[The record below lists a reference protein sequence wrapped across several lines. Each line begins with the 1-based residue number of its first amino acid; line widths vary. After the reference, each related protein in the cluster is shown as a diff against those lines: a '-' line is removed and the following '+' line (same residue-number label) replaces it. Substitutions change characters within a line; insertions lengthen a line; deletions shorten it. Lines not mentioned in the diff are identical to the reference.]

1 VEVKTINEY
10 LENLSH
16 QTKRASFLSF
26 GLCGL
31 GFLLYLHAMI
41 GASKYDLIQYC
52 FAPKTSPKI
61 EGICTPDKI
70 YTLPAKDV
78 SPVVS
83 GNAGMSYP
91 IRNHKGY
98 ILPATALKQ
107 GVIKSSKPLYFGETI
122 LGSVLIGL
130 GLALHQYRSGKNERD
145 FPIIYELQKTHL
157 ENVKVRF
164 EYHRNKNARNVE
176 LEDTTHAV
184 ITEETIEQLSPELQ
198 EKLDRARAMEFEL
211 AEAEHEMT
219 LAEIQAAKAQFQAE
233 VAKKQNE
240 VAKLV
245 NPTPKKETSGNKDAA
260 KAELIEKL
268 KDHED
273 GWLHEL
279 CTGYKPL
286 WILGDMGSWKSYCGA
301 TIALCRYHLNG
312 WQLQSICD
320 PHGHQNKHESWKE
333 LLALEPTCFGGNQ
346 NWGQINK
353 GLIDAFERWNTR
365 TMKDPI
371 ITSIFD
377 EVTNYSKHDESKDAA
392 KDFSSRAVSD
402 PRKAA
407 EGIIMIAHAFSNAAT
422 GGSEGYADART
433 GNSIQLRLTST
444 NKMTPTFKGK
454 LTGFKDEDGNVLE
467 DMPVTIP
474 VTWFT
479 PEKIRSMFE

>member
-1 VEVKTINEY
+1 
-10 LENLSH
+10 
-16 QTKRASFLSF
+16 
-26 GLCGL
+26 
-31 GFLLYLHAMI
+31 MI
-41 GASKYDLIQYC
+41 GASKYDLVQYC

-61 EGICTPDKI
+61 EDLCTPDKI
-70 YTLPAKDV
+70 YTLPAKDI
-78 SPVVS
+78 SPVV
-83 GNAGMSYP
+83 GNNASLPYP

-98 ILPATALKQ
+98 VLAGSALKQ
-107 GVIKSSKPLYFGETI
+107 GIIKSSKPLYFGETI

-198 EKLDRARAMEFEL
+198 EKLDRARTMEFEL

-233 VAKKQNE
+233 VAKKQHE
-240 VAKLV
+240 VAKLS
-245 NPTPKKETSGNKDAA
+245 NPVPKKESAGNKDAA
-260 KAELIEKL
+260 KSELFEKL
-268 KDHED
+268 KEHED
-273 GWLHEL
+273 GWLYEL

-301 TIALCRYHLNG
+301 TIALCRYYLND

-333 LLALEPTCFGGNQ
+333 LLSLEPTCYGGNQ
-346 NWGQINK
+346 NWEQINE
-353 GLIDAFERWNTR
+353 GLKASFERWNTR
-365 TMKDPI
+365 TMKDEI
-371 ITSIFD
+371 ITGIFD
-377 EVTNYSKHDESKDAA
+377 EVTNYSKHDESKESA
-392 KDFSSRAVSD
+392 KEFSSRAVSD

-474 VTWFT
+474 VSWFS
-479 PEKIRSMFE
+479 PEKIKFMFD

>member
-1 VEVKTINEY
+1 MEVKGINEY
-10 LENLSH
+10 LEVLSQ
-16 QTKRASFLSF
+16 QTKRASVLSY

-41 GASKYDLIQYC
+41 GASKYELMQYC
-52 FAPKTSPKI
+52 FAPKISPQV

-83 GNAGMSYP
+83 GNSGMFYP

-107 GVIKSSKPLYFGETI
+107 GVIKSSKPFYFAETI

-130 GLALHQYRSGKNERD
+130 GLGLHQYRSGKNERA

-184 ITEETIEQLSPELQ
+184 ITEETLEQLSPELQ

-233 VAKKQNE
+233 VAKKQHE
-240 VAKLV
+240 VSKLS
-245 NPTPKKETSGNKDAA
+245 NPTPKKESTGNKEAT
-260 KAELIEKL
+260 KLELIEKL
-268 KDHED
+268 KDHEE
-273 GWLHEL
+273 GWLYEL

-301 TIALCRYHLNG
+301 TIALCRYYLND
-312 WQLQSICD
+312 WLLQSICD

-333 LLALEPTCFGGNQ
+333 LLQLEPTCYGGNQ
-346 NWGQINK
+346 NWEQINE
-353 GLIDAFERWNTR
+353 GLKASFERWNTR
-365 TMKDPI
+365 TMKDAI

-377 EVTNYSKHDESKDAA
+377 EVTNYSKHDESKDSA
-392 KDFSSRAVSD
+392 KEFSSRAVSD

-474 VTWFT
+474 VSWFS
-479 PEKIRSMFE
+479 PEKIRAMFE

>member
-1 VEVKTINEY
+1 MEVKTINEY

-83 GNAGMSYP
+83 GNASISHP
-91 IRNHKGY
+91 IRNHQGY

-130 GLALHQYRSGKNERD
+130 GLALHQYRSSKNERD

-164 EYHRNKNARNVE
+164 EYHRNKNARNVG

-184 ITEETIEQLSPELQ
+184 ITEESIEQLSPELQ

-273 GWLHEL
+273 GWLYEL

-286 WILGDMGSWKSYCGA
+286 WILGDMGSWKSFCGA
-301 TIALCRYHLNG
+301 SIALCRYYLNG

-333 LLALEPTCFGGNQ
+333 LLTLEPICFGGNQ
-346 NWGQINK
+346 NWEQINK
-353 GLIDAFERWNTR
+353 GLIEAFERWNTR

-377 EVTNYSKHDESKDAA
+377 EVTNYSKHDESKESA
-392 KDFSSRAVSD
+392 KEFSSRAVSD

-454 LTGFKDEDGNVLE
+454 LTGFKDDEGNVLE
-467 DMPVTIP
+467 DLAVTIP
-474 VTWFT
+474 KDWFT
-479 PEKIRSMFE
+479 PEKIKAMFD

>member
-1 VEVKTINEY
+1 MQVKTINEY

-16 QTKRASFLSF
+16 QTKRASFLSY

-41 GASKYDLIQYC
+41 GSSKYDLVQYC
-52 FAPKTSPKI
+52 FSPKTLPKI
-61 EGICTPDKI
+61 DTVCTPDKV
-70 YTLPAKDV
+70 YTIPAKDLAATNT
-78 SPVVS
+78 S
-83 GNAGMSYP
+83 NASIPHP
-91 IRNHKGY
+91 IRNHQGY
-98 ILPATALKQ
+98 ILPNTALKQ
-107 GVIKSSKPLYFGETI
+107 GVIKSSKPFYFAETI
-122 LGSVLIGL
+122 LGSIFIGL
-130 GLALHQYRSGKNERD
+130 GLGLHQYRSGKNERD
-145 FPIIYELQKTHL
+145 FPLIYELQKTHL

-211 AEAEHEMT
+211 AEAEHEVT

-233 VAKKQNE
+233 VAKKQHE
-240 VAKLV
+240 VSKLV
-245 NPTPKKETSGNKDAA
+245 SPTPKKETTGNKEAA
-260 KAELIEKL
+260 KTELIEKL
-268 KDHED
+268 KDHEE
-273 GWLHEL
+273 GWLYEL

-286 WILGDMGSWKSYCGA
+286 WVLGDMGSWKSYCGA
-301 TIALCRYHLNG
+301 TIALCRYYLND
-312 WQLQSICD
+312 WQLESITD
-320 PHGHQNKHESWKE
+320 PHGHQNKHEAWKE
-333 LLALEPTCFGGNQ
+333 LLSLEPSCYGANQ
-346 NWGQINK
+346 NWVQINE
-353 GLIDAFERWNTR
+353 GLKASFERWNTR
-365 TMKDPI
+365 TMKDHI

-377 EVTNYSKHDESKDAA
+377 GVTNYSKHDESKDAA
-392 KDFSSRAVSD
+392 KEFSSRAVSD

-407 EGIIMIAHAFSNAAT
+407 GGIIMIAHAFSNAAT

-474 VTWFT
+474 VSWFN
-479 PEKIRSMFE
+479 PEKVKAMFE